1 MTSTDNSREWAAQA
15 YAILKKRQEE
25 QKQELKKQEEQKQEL
40 TKQEEQKQ
48 ELKKQNL
55 QSRLGIA
62 QQRIKKYKER
72 QKDFRKIL
80 GKEIS
85 ELDPDE
91 IKVKLNQ
98 IYDWNDKNK
107 G

>member
-1 MTSTDNSREWAAQA
+1 MWCRFYVQHSLSDPRSQRR
-15 YAILKKRQEE
+15 KKVD
-25 QKQELKKQEEQKQEL
+25 L
-40 TKQEEQKQ
+40 
-48 ELKKQNL
+48 QN
-55 QSRLGIA
+55 RLGIA
-62 QQRIKKYKER
+62 QQRIKKYRER

-98 IYDWNDKNK
+98 IYDWNDKK
-107 G
+107 QCLTRHVKSDIIII